1 MIWRNHR
8 YLRALCWAGLLLMLA
23 IPVGGQCAARS
34 DAILIGT
41 TPVFL
46 DDQTAFLNDWKRYL
60 EHRLQRPVAFVQ
72 RATYREIA
80 ELLLNGKLD
89 FAWVCGYPYVRYQ
102 ANLRLVAVPLFH
114 GKPLYQ
120 SYVIVPAGDTHTKRL
135 QDLRGKVYA
144 FSDPLSNSG
153 WLVPQAE
160 LRREGLEPST
170 FFRKTFYTWA
180 HRKVVEAVAVG
191 LTQGGSV
198 DGYVWETLNLLHPEL
213 TAKTRIVEKSAEY
226 GFPPIVARRTIP
238 PADFEAMQTLLL
250 AMNRDAIGQDLLRR
264 LNLDGFEAGSKQ
276 LFEGIERNMRIVERR

>member
-1 MIWRNHR
+1 MVWRKNRWLR
-8 YLRALCWAGLLLMLA
+8 YVPWVGLLLMLA
-23 IPVGGQCAARS
+23 SPMQVHCAERA

-60 EHRLQRPVAFVQ
+60 EHRLKRPVVFVQ

-80 ELLLNGKLD
+80 DLLLNEKLD

-120 SYVIVPAGDTHTKRL
+120 SYVIVPATDTQTKRL

-160 LRREGLEPST
+160 LRSVGIEPAT

-191 LTQGGSV
+191 LAQGGSV

-213 TAKTRIVEKSAEY
+213 TAKTRIVQKSAEY
-226 GFPPIVARRTIP
+226 GFPPIVARQTIP
-238 PADFEAMQTLLL
+238 SADFEAMQSLLL
-250 AMNRDAIGQDLLRR
+250 TMNGDAAGQGLLRR
-264 LNLDGFEAGSKQ
+264 LNLDGFEAGNKQ
-276 LFEGIERNMRIVERR
+276 LFEGIARNMRIVERK